1 MSYIDEIDFADIDSI
16 EKGIVK
22 TIENNNDDEIKKLR
36 LLIEDK
42 TNSQQWVAEVFL
54 PLTMRKF
61 FMDMDL
67 SRLFY
72 NIPHRVLTTLANKY
86 NSSQVLTS
94 NQYTRPM
101 ISSITNIIESSN
113 TNIDVTMSMIDYL
126 NNLCTSPDE
135 DELVCRLQFHILHEV
150 VLNTIKRLKV
160 VDFDFNQ
167 LMKVVI
173 TSYLKFF
180 IRISKIVKDPFF
192 LLKRAFLF
200 VRDFLPPESIA
211 EDDDALETVR
221 TLLPM
226 FLFKSFEIIVTCK
239 ESTSL
244 VKPDTIAEFKKI
256 GTMYYQLA
264 LSFDIDFDEEMENL
278 EKDCQVFID
287 AYNENCKDKSDEEI
301 QEYLYHLAVVQ
312 DSKPDSLKV
321 DYKTLLY
328 LALTN
333 ANDEDDAVEVN
344 LNVLLISLFKINAFY
359 TANDY
364 NNPAI
369 LNGVITAKL
378 LSIKDKED
386 ISNIPEKI
394 ITQILQQ
401 LCFEGENGVNV
412 AKHILKLMPYE
423 YQIWY
428 CLDTIQECPLA
439 EVRGLFWN
447 NVLNE
452 VIKHND
458 RENWINVCNAA
469 DIEVLKYTETKYENE
484 EDKVS
489 EKYVI
494 DNMLKFL
501 KKFKA
506 LENFEK
512 SLSELV
518 EMYEQLGE
526 LDEDEEDDE
535 EVTSAKAE

>member
-1 MSYIDEIDFADIDSI
+1 MSYLDNIDFENLDSI
-16 EKGIVK
+16 EKGITK
-22 TIENNNDDEIKKLR
+22 TIENNNAEDIKKLR

-42 TNSQQWVAEVFL
+42 ASSQKWIGEVFL
-54 PLTMRKF
+54 PLSTREF
-61 FMDMDL
+61 FNDFDL
-67 SRLFY
+67 SNLLY
-72 NIPHRVLTTLANKY
+72 NIPHKILTTLASNY
-86 NSSQVLTS
+86 NSSQLLS
-94 NQYTRPM
+94 RNGYTRPM
-101 ISSITNIIESSN
+101 ITAITNIIETSN
-113 TNIDVTMSMIDYL
+113 TNINVTMSMIDYL
-126 NNLCTSPDE
+126 NNLYTKPDE
-135 DELVCRLQFHILHEV
+135 DELVCRLQLHVLQEV
-150 VLNTIKRLKV
+150 LLNTIKRLEV

-167 LMKVVI
+167 LMKVVV

-180 IRISKIVKDPFF
+180 IRISKSVKDPFF

-200 VRDFLPPESIA
+200 VRDFLPPKPIA
-211 EDDDALETVR
+211 EDEDALETIR
-221 TLLPM
+221 ALLPM
-226 FLFKSFEIIVTCK
+226 FLFKAFEIVLTCK
-239 ESTSL
+239 QSTNL
-244 VKPDTIAEFKKI
+244 LQPETRAEFKKI
-256 GTMYYQLA
+256 GSMYYQMA
-264 LSFDIDFDEEMENL
+264 LSFDIDFEQEIKNL

-287 AYNENCKDKSDEEI
+287 SFKENCKDKSDEEI

-312 DSKPDSLKV
+312 DSKPVNLRI
-321 DYKTLLY
+321 DYKSLLY

-333 ANDEDDAVEVN
+333 ANEEDDAVEVN
-344 LNVLLISLFKINAFY
+344 LTVLLISLFKINAFY

-386 ISNIPEKI
+386 INGIPEKV

-401 LCFEGENGVNV
+401 LCFEGENGVIV
-412 AKHILKLMPYE
+412 VKHILKLMPYE

-439 EVRGLFWN
+439 EIRGLFWKD
-447 NVLNE
+447 VLNE

-469 DIEVLKYTETKYENE
+469 DIEVLKYTETKHENE
-484 EDKVS
+484 EEKIS
-489 EKYVI
+489 EKFVI

-512 SLSELV
+512 SLNELI
-518 EMYEQLGE
+518 ELYEQL
-526 LDEDEEDDE
+526 DEIEESDEEKE
-535 EVTSAKAE
+535 SNEIE